1 MNQLLFSA
9 RSSTFIRCWMVDT
22 PMTVDLNEFEHPSWA
37 AAAGTIA
44 GYLLVLVLLTV
55 ALFIVPWLVFLA
67 L

>member
-1 MNQLLFSA
+1 
-9 RSSTFIRCWMVDT
+9 
-22 PMTVDLNEFEHPSWA
+22 MTVDLNEFEHPSWA